1 MLLTRIPG
9 TIVYETL
16 KAPLEGDIIRLGHSS
31 GITDVDIKMDGEKV
45 LKGGVTRT
53 ARRIMDGFVYIRE

>member
-1 MLLTRIPG
+1 
-9 TIVYETL
+9 
-16 KAPLEGDIIRLGHSS
+16 
-31 GITDVDIKMDGEKV
+31 MDGEKV

>member
-1 MLLTRIPG
+1 MVFRLTLP
-9 TIVYETL
+9 
-16 KAPLEGDIIRLGHSS
+16 GDIIRLGHSS